1 MSSNIADL
9 FFAQALEKPK
19 HIAIID
25 RDGAQLTFGELAD
38 AVKEMAAYY
47 HAKGIGK
54 NDRVLVF
61 VPMSLDLYISVLAI
75 FHLGATAV
83 FLDEWVSRERL
94 ELCCKLAKCKAFIA
108 SWKIRALAFMLSPE
122 LRRVPVWLGPK
133 SKRVRSTHTPDSV
146 QAEDLALITFTT
158 GSTGIPKA
166 AKRTHGF
173 LQAQFEALVDK
184 IQPQPSDIDMPVL
197 PIVLLLNLGTGVTS
211 VIADYNSRK
220 PLSLKPERL
229 VEQIRAAGVNR
240 FTSSPYVLKC
250 LAEYVLAQ
258 NIQLS
263 FRRMF
268 TGGAPV
274 FPLEAGV
281 FIKAFPDSPCI
292 VVYGSTEAEPI
303 SSIEARELSEKQ
315 GKGLFS
321 GDDSIL
327 ESGLIVGIPYRL
339 TRVKIL
345 PITTEQLS
353 FSSEDALE
361 QACLPTG
368 KIGEIVVSG
377 PHVLRHYVDNPEA
390 EKLAKIFIGENVW
403 HRTGDSGFFNTSGE
417 LFLCGRCSTLI
428 PFPDGYLASFAVEY
442 NLAQQEGIVAGT
454 VLHERTSVFA
464 VIEATTNADKK
475 TIQENILSH
484 YAYAI
489 SKVYFIEKMPRDPR
503 HFSKIDYGK
512 LNVLIKEG
520 KLSALDN

>member
-9 FFAQALEKPK
+9 FFAQALKKPE

-25 RDGAQLTFGELAD
+25 RDGKQLTFGELAN

-61 VPMSLDLYISVLAI
+61 VPMSLDLYIAVLAI
-75 FHLGATAV
+75 FHLGATSV

-108 SWKIRALAFMLSPE
+108 SWKIRALAFILSPA

-133 SKRVRSTHTPDSV
+133 SKPVSSTHTPDTV
-146 QAEDLALITFTT
+146 QADDLALITFTT

-240 FTSSPYVLKC
+240 FTSSPYVLQR

-258 NIQLS
+258 NIDVS

-274 FPLEAGV
+274 FPREASL
-281 FIKAFPDSPCI
+281 FAKAFPNSESI
-292 VVYGSTEAEPI
+292 IVYGSTEAEPI
-303 SSIEARELSEKQ
+303 SSITATDLVDKQ
-315 GKGLFS
+315 RKGLFS
-321 GDDSIL
+321 GEENIANN
-327 ESGLIVGIPYRL
+327 GLNVGFPYRL

-345 PITTEQLS
+345 PITTEPLS
-353 FSSEDALE
+353 FASEEALE
-361 QACLPTG
+361 QTCLPVG

-403 HRTGDSGFFNTSGE
+403 HRTGDSGFFNTAGE

-428 PFPDGYLASFAVEY
+428 PFPDGYLVTFAVEY
-442 NLAQQEGIVAGT
+442 ALSQQEGIVSGT
-454 VLHERTSVFA
+454 VLHERTNVFA
-464 VIEATTNADKK
+464 VIEATPHADKK
-475 TIQENILSH
+475 AIQENILLH

-489 SKVYFIEKMPRDPR
+489 NAVYFIAKMPRDPR

-512 LNVLIKEG
+512 LNVLIQQGQLED
-520 KLSALDN
+520 LDL